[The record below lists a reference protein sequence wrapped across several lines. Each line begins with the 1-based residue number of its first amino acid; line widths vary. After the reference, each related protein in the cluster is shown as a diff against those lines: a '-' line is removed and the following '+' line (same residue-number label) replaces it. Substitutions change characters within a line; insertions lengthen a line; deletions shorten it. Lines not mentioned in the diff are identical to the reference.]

1 MTQRAVNTTR
11 NTVVASHVAD
21 ADNPV
26 TRFFG
31 LMGKPP
37 MPEGHGLLI
46 TPCSDI
52 HSCWMRFEFD
62 AIFIDKQG
70 KVVDMIEKMKPWR
83 LKFAKG
89 ARSVLELNGGVIAQS
104 GTQVGDKLVFE
115 NA

>member
-1 MTQRAVNTTR
+1 MTQRAVNTSK
-11 NTVVASHVAD
+11 NTVVATHVENAN
-21 ADNPV
+21 NPI

-37 MPEGHGLLI
+37 LPEGQGLLI

-62 AIFIDKQG
+62 AIFIDKNG
-70 KVVDMIEKMKPWR
+70 TVVDLIERMKPWR

-89 ARSVLELNGGVIAQS
+89 ARSVLELNGGVIAASQ
-104 GTQVGDKLVFE
+104 TQVGDVLLFE
-115 NA
+115 EN